1 MTPHFWARVHLGMA
15 IFWMAM
21 VPVVLLTGLKHSV
34 PFLVFVS
41 VWALAVGEFSSWQ
54 ASMAERRIDPTD
66 DYGEADS
73 SSEHHERPS
82 GVGAEHFLG

>member
-1 MTPHFWARVHLGMA
+1 MTPKRWAYVHAGMTIFWAV
-15 IFWMAM
+15 M

-54 ASMAERRIDPTD
+54 ASMAERRIDPHD
-66 DYGEADS
+66 AYGEETGS
-73 SSEHHERPS
+73 P
-82 GVGAEHFLG
+82 GAENYLG